1 MAHEMNLSSNDPGC
15 IIFMI
20 DQSGSMGN
28 DWRGTGQTLAYG
40 AAKAV
45 NTVLAELAARCKKG
59 EEISPRVRV
68 GLFGY
73 SEPGRVASVD
83 WASANTSPE
92 ADGLMCISTIAT
104 INDEVLDEENEV
116 FIPWVVH
123 DHFGGG
129 TPMMLAFHE
138 VLGVAEAFAQSHTT
152 SFPPIIINITDGMPT
167 DMDTQDIP
175 NEVHP
180 LSSIATSDGHALIC
194 NVHLSETQ
202 EAPAFLPASEDAL
215 PDEYSKNLFLASSE
229 VPEAMAKVGRERIK
243 GIDIQENARLFAY
256 NADPTLL
263 VNLLTLAS
271 SVPTK
276 E

>member
-1 MAHEMNLSSNDPGC
+1 
-15 IIFMI
+15 
-20 DQSGSMGN
+20 MGN
-28 DWRGTGQTLAYG
+28 EWRGTGQTLAYG
-40 AAKAV
+40 SAKAV
-45 NTVLAELAARCKKG
+45 NSVLAEVAARCKKG

-73 SEPGRVASVD
+73 SEPNQIPKVD

-92 ADGLMCISTIAT
+92 ADGLMCISTIGT
-104 INDEVLDEENEV
+104 VNDEVYDAAEEK

-123 DHFGGG
+123 EDFGGG

-138 VLGVAEAFAQSHTT
+138 VLGVAEAFAQNHPT
-152 SFPPIIINITDGMPT
+152 SFPPIIINVTDGMPT

-180 LSSIATSDGHALIC
+180 LSSIATADGQALIC

-215 PDEYSKNLFLASSE
+215 PDEYSKNLFRASSV
-229 VPEAMAKVGRERIK
+229 VPEAMANVGRERIK
-243 GIDIQENARLFAY
+243 GIEIPENARLFAY

-263 VNLLTLAS
+263 VQLLTLAS
-271 SVPTK
+271 SVPNK